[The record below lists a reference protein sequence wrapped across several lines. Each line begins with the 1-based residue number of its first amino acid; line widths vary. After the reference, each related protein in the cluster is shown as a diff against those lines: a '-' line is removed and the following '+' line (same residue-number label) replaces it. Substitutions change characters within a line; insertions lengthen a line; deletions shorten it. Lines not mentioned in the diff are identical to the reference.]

1 MATQRHHN
9 NGLRKICNGSRRQWA
24 KCPHVRVGFGGR
36 GWNRTIAPPA
46 YEEIWM
52 SRFGRISRE
61 SAFPACLNPANAFC
75 QPFNHNHVFHK
86 PSRRR
91 FSVAGQFDSGG

>member
-36 GWNRTIAPPA
+36 GWNRTIAPPR
-46 YEEIWM
+46 M
-52 SRFGRISRE
+52 
-61 SAFPACLNPANAFC
+61 
-75 QPFNHNHVFHK
+75 K
-86 PSRRR
+86 K
-91 FSVAGQFDSGG
+91 SG

>member
-36 GWNRTIAPPA
+36 GWNRTIAP
-46 YEEIWM
+46 
-52 SRFGRISRE
+52 R
-61 SAFPACLNPANAFC
+61 
-75 QPFNHNHVFHK
+75 V
-86 PSRRR
+86 
-91 FSVAGQFDSGG
+91 